1 MKQTERRDIMEKAQI
16 ELKEVIVKMDL
27 KNLTP
32 DIPLEGIQV
41 TVPDINRPALQL
53 TGYFEKFVA
62 DRIQI
67 IGMQEYSY
75 LETMSIERKDE
86 IFDRLFSEK
95 MPAVI
100 FTHDLKPEPV
110 ILEKAEKYQVPVLST
125 NQRTAILT
133 AEIIRWL
140 NVQLAPCTSMHG
152 VLVDCYGVG
161 VLLMGESGIGKSEA
175 ALELIK
181 RGHRLVTDD
190 VVEIHKVSEVTLVG
204 TAPEITR
211 HFIEL
216 RGIGVIDIKTLF
228 GVQSVIE
235 TACVDLVIKL
245 KEWDQEEDYD
255 RLGLNEEYI
264 DILGNKIVC
273 HSIPIRPGRNL
284 AIIVEAAAVNFRQ
297 KKMGYNAAQELYK
310 RVQENLQH
318 KKRRYSRIIDW

>member
-1 MKQTERRDIMEKAQI
+1 MDKL
-16 ELKEVIVKMDL
+16 ELKLTAVIDKL
-27 KNLTP
+27 NLINLTP
-32 DIPLEGIQV
+32 EVPVEDIIITE
-41 TVPDINRPALQL
+41 PDIHRPALQL
-53 TGYFEKFVA
+53 TGYFENFSA

-67 IGMQEYSY
+67 MGIQ
-75 LETMSIERKDE
+75 ERKDE
-86 IFDRLFSEK
+86 VFDAFLAKK
-95 MPAVI
+95 MPAFI
-100 FTHDLKPEPV
+100 FTHGLQPDEVFK
-110 ILEKAEKYQVPVLST
+110 EKAVKYQIPLLST
-125 NQRTAILT
+125 EQQTAPLI
-133 AEIIRWL
+133 AEILRWL
-140 NVQLAPCTSMHG
+140 NVQLAPCKSMHG

-211 HFIEL
+211 NFIEL
-216 RGIGVIDIKTLF
+216 RGVGVVDSKTLF

-235 TACVDLVIKL
+235 TACIDLVIKL

-255 RLGLNEEYI
+255 RLGLNDEYI
-264 DILGNKIVC
+264 EILGNKVIC

-284 AIIVEAAAVNFRQ
+284 AVIVEAAAINYRQ

-310 RVQENLQH
+310 RVQDNLE
-318 KKRRYSRIIDW
+318 KKRKPVSRIIDY

>member
-1 MKQTERRDIMEKAQI
+1 MEKPEIKLI
-16 ELKEVIVKMDL
+16 EVMEKMDL
-27 KNLTP
+27 TNLTP
-32 DIPLEGIQV
+32 NIPMDDIIV
-41 TVPDINRPALQL
+41 TEPDILRPSLQL
-53 TGYFEKFVA
+53 TGYFENFSG
-62 DRIQI
+62 DRILI
-67 IGMQEYSY
+67 MGLQENTYMAQ
-75 LETMSIERKDE
+75 MSPERKRVVYDQLLAYKE
-86 IFDRLFSEK
+86 
-95 MPAVI
+95 PGVI
-100 FTHDLKPEPV
+100 FSRGLLPDD
-110 ILEKAEKYQVPVLST
+110 IFLEIANKHEVPVLSST
-125 NQRTAILT
+125 RLT
-133 AEIIRWL
+133 GSLIAEIIRWL
-140 NVQLAPCTSMHG
+140 NVQLAPCTSIHG

-216 RGIGVIDIKTLF
+216 RGIGVVDIKTLF

-235 TACVDLVIKL
+235 TSCIDLVIKL
-245 KEWDQEEDYD
+245 EEWNQEEDYD
-255 RLGLNEEYI
+255 RLGLNEEHME
-264 DILGNKIVC
+264 ILGNKVVC

-318 KKRRYSRIIDW
+318 KKTRHSRLIDW

>member
-1 MKQTERRDIMEKAQI
+1 MEKEQINLI
-16 ELKEVIVKMDL
+16 ELMNKMEL
-27 KNLTP
+27 ANLTP
-32 DIPLEGIQV
+32 AIAVEDIVV
-41 TVPDINRPALQL
+41 TEPDILRPALQL
-53 TGYFEKFVA
+53 TGYFEKFSGDRILIMGQQENSYMGQMEA
-62 DRIQI
+62 DRKR
-67 IGMQEYSY
+67 EVY
-75 LETMSIERKDE
+75 
-86 IFDRLFSEK
+86 DRILAYR

-100 FTHDLKPEPV
+100 FSRGLMPDD
-110 ILEKAEKYQVPVLST
+110 IFLEMAEKNQVPVLSST
-125 NQRTAILT
+125 RLT
-133 AEIIRWL
+133 GSLIAEIIRWL
-140 NVQLAPCTSMHG
+140 NVQLAPCTSIHG

-235 TACVDLVIKL
+235 TACIDLVIKL

-255 RLGLNEEYI
+255 RLGLNEEMM
-264 DILGNKIVC
+264 DILGHEVVC

-284 AIIVEAAAVNFRQ
+284 AIIVEAAAVNYRQ

-310 RVQENLQH
+310 RVQDNLQ
-318 KKRRYSRIIDW
+318 KKDRRHSRIIDW

>member
-1 MKQTERRDIMEKAQI
+1 MDKL
-16 ELKEVIVKMDL
+16 ELKLTAVIDKL
-27 KNLTP
+27 NLINLTP
-32 DIPLEGIQV
+32 EVPVEDIIITE
-41 TVPDINRPALQL
+41 PDIHRPALQL
-53 TGYFEKFVA
+53 TGYFENFSA

-67 IGMQEYSY
+67 MGIQEHSY
-75 LETMSIERKDE
+75 IKTLSQERKDE
-86 IFDRLFSEK
+86 VFDAFLAKK
-95 MPAVI
+95 MPAFI
-100 FTHDLKPEPV
+100 FTHGLQPDEVFK
-110 ILEKAEKYQVPVLST
+110 EKAVKYQVPLLST
-125 NQRTAILT
+125 EQQTAPLI
-133 AEIIRWL
+133 AEILRWL
-140 NVQLAPCTSMHG
+140 NVQLAPCKSMHG

-211 HFIEL
+211 NFIEL
-216 RGIGVIDIKTLF
+216 RGVGVVDIKTLF

-235 TACVDLVIKL
+235 TACIDLVIKL

-255 RLGLNEEYI
+255 RLGLNDEYI
-264 DILGNKIVC
+264 EILGNKVIC

-284 AIIVEAAAVNFRQ
+284 AVIVEAAAINYRQ

-310 RVQENLQH
+310 RVQDNLE
-318 KKRRYSRIIDW
+318 KKRKPVSRIIDY

>member
-1 MKQTERRDIMEKAQI
+1 MDKL
-16 ELKEVIVKMDL
+16 ELKLTAVIDKL
-27 KNLTP
+27 NLINLTP
-32 DIPLEGIQV
+32 EVPVEDIIINE
-41 TVPDINRPALQL
+41 PDIHRPALQL
-53 TGYFEKFVA
+53 TGYFENFSA

-67 IGMQEYSY
+67 MGIQEHSY
-75 LETMSIERKDE
+75 IKTLSQERKEE
-86 IFDRLFSEK
+86 IFDAFLAKK
-95 MPAVI
+95 MPAFI
-100 FTHDLKPEPV
+100 FTHGLQPDEVFK
-110 ILEKAEKYQVPVLST
+110 EKAVKYQVPLLST
-125 NQRTAILT
+125 EQQTAPLI
-133 AEIIRWL
+133 AEILRWL
-140 NVQLAPCTSMHG
+140 NVQLAPCKSMHG

-211 HFIEL
+211 NFIEL
-216 RGIGVIDIKTLF
+216 RGVGVVDIKTLF

-235 TACVDLVIKL
+235 TACIDLVIKL

-255 RLGLNEEYI
+255 RLGLNDEYI
-264 DILGNKIVC
+264 EILGNKVIC

-284 AIIVEAAAVNFRQ
+284 AVIVEAAAINYRQ

-310 RVQENLQH
+310 RVQDNLE
-318 KKRRYSRIIDW
+318 KKRKPVSRIIDY

>member
-1 MKQTERRDIMEKAQI
+1 MDKL
-16 ELKEVIVKMDL
+16 ELKLTAVIDKLNLM
-27 KNLTP
+27 NLTP
-32 DIPLEGIQV
+32 EVPVEDIIITE
-41 TVPDINRPALQL
+41 PDIHRPALQL
-53 TGYFEKFVA
+53 TGYFENFSA

-67 IGMQEYSY
+67 MGIQEHSY
-75 LETMSIERKDE
+75 IKTLSQERKEE
-86 IFDRLFSEK
+86 IFDAFLAKK
-95 MPAVI
+95 MPAFI
-100 FTHDLKPEPV
+100 FTHGLQPDEVFK
-110 ILEKAEKYQVPVLST
+110 EKAVKYQIPLLST
-125 NQRTAILT
+125 EQQTAPLI
-133 AEIIRWL
+133 AEILRWL
-140 NVQLAPCTSMHG
+140 NVQLAPCKSMHG

-211 HFIEL
+211 NFIEL
-216 RGIGVIDIKTLF
+216 RGVGVVDIKTLF

-235 TACVDLVIKL
+235 TACIDLVIKL

-255 RLGLNEEYI
+255 RLGLNDEYI
-264 DILGNKIVC
+264 EILGNKVIC

-284 AIIVEAAAVNFRQ
+284 AVIVEAAAINYRQ

-310 RVQENLQH
+310 RVQDNLE
-318 KKRRYSRIIDW
+318 KKRKPVSRIIDY